1 MTGRKM
7 KMLSRNIA
15 VLLSSLM
22 LVQHASASDALTSDE
37 TNNNVHFYVAENSG
51 SSAINTTD
59 PFEMI
64 KSVAD
69 ITFKRFANEQT
80 EIRKNP
86 NLLKKIV
93 REELVPYIDY
103 RYAAFKVIGAKNF
116 KNTTS
121 EERDA
126 FVPVFLDY
134 LVTSYAQVFTLYNSQ
149 EVKFEKA
156 RISNSG
162 RIAFVKTLVIEP
174 GREPID
180 ISFSTRKG
188 KNADEWKAYD
198 MVAEGISM
206 LDSKE
211 AELGSLIRQ
220 KGLPHVTELLKEK
233 AAKDIVFK

>member
-1 MTGRKM
+1 MTEEKM
-7 KMLSRNIA
+7 KMLSRHKAILLTACLAASTTFAADSSEMLATSQTPLYVNEAGGSAA
-15 VLLSSLM
+15 V
-22 LVQHASASDALTSDE
+22 
-37 TNNNVHFYVAENSG
+37 
-51 SSAINTTD
+51 NTKD
-59 PFEMI
+59 PFDMI
-64 KSVAD
+64 KTVAD
-69 ITFKRFANEQT
+69 ITFKRFAREQT

-86 NLLKKIV
+86 NLLKQIV

-116 KNTTS
+116 KNTTA
-121 EERDA
+121 EQRDA
-126 FVPVFLDY
+126 FVPVFLNY
-134 LVTSYAQVFTLYNSQ
+134 LITSYAQVFTLYNNQ
-149 EVKFEKA
+149 EVTFEQA
-156 RISNSG
+156 RVSNSG

-188 KNADEWKAYD
+188 KNSDEWKAYD
-198 MVAEGISM
+198 MVAEGISL

-233 AAKDIVFK
+233 AEKDIVFK